1 MHNPQN
7 HPMVS
12 IIIPTLNEADNTSL
26 LLESLLPLEGMELIV
41 ADGGSADATLEIC
54 RDFPVKVVSS
64 PVGRGIQLNAGAKCA
79 RGEIFLFLHAD
90 SRIESQVLDG

>member
-1 MHNPQN
+1 
-7 HPMVS
+7 MVS